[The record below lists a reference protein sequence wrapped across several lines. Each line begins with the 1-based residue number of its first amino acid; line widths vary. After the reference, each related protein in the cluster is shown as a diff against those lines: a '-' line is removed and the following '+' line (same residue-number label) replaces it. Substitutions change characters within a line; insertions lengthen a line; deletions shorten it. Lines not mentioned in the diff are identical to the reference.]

1 VIRPAFLAIVAVFGA
16 GVLSCAP
23 PSRVS
28 CCAADSG
35 RATVDCSRTSVLND
49 FGKEPAREALFRH
62 LCASADW
69 RVTEMFLTLRLGSEP
84 KRVVE
89 AEKRTSHSSSI
100 AEAAVAAAHGSV
112 RVSLRFDAGIPEYWD
127 AANFALAEAGAESAE
142 VPLLRAPGDSGDL
155 VSTLRIRGDS
165 LLLEISEWGGGRE
178 RPRTRE
184 AIKQLTAELRAVRD
198 SVETVVQKGYLP
210 KILPQRSIRQSD
222 SDSFEVRSGGYDGDY
237 IVSGYVNAHE
247 KGYVTIRTF
256 DAASGKELQADLNSW
271 QTVEYVGWSDRTT
284 ERFFFES
291 PLGGP
296 GEYDGRE
303 VVYGP
308 NGEEILPT
316 RQIRLEVW
324 FHGGASRKL
333 LEATKSLVPSNRKR

>member
-1 VIRPAFLAIVAVFGA
+1 
-16 GVLSCAP
+16 
-23 PSRVS
+23 
-28 CCAADSG
+28 
-35 RATVDCSRTSVLND
+35 
-49 FGKEPAREALFRH
+49 
-62 LCASADW
+62 
-69 RVTEMFLTLRLGSEP
+69 MFLTLRLGSEP

-127 AANFALAEAGAESAE
+127 AANFAL
-142 VPLLRAPGDSGDL
+142 
-155 VSTLRIRGDS
+155 STLRIRGDS